1 MFSTGQLIFAI
12 LFAISFTIIIFFAYK
27 KDNKTVGVL
36 GVIGP
41 KRMNYQRIVEIV
53 DFTAKIF
60 SKK

>member
-1 MFSTGQLIFAI
+1 V
-12 LFAISFTIIIFFAYK
+12 ISAPYK
-27 KDNKTVGVL
+27 TNNETVGVL

-60 SKK
+60 SKN